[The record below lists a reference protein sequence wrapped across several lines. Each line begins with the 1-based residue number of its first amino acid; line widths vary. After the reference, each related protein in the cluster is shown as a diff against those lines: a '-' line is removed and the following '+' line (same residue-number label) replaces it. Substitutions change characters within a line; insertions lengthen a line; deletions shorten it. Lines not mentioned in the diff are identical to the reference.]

1 MANAPEVG
9 EVTGDTLVVTPRGR
23 RAGTRAHRM
32 LERNL
37 TIYRRIWVILFSGF
51 FEPVFY
57 LFAIGIGVGR
67 LVGEVPL
74 PSGGGV
80 SYAAYVAPAMLAA
93 SAMNGAVFES
103 INVFFRMRY
112 ARTYDGIL
120 ATPMRPADVA
130 IGEIAWALTRGALY
144 AAGFVTV
151 MLVMGLM
158 ESLWGLMALP
168 VALLIGLGFG
178 AVGMAAA
185 TFMKTWQDLDLIQ
198 LAILPMFLFSATFYP
213 LQVYPPLLQTLTR
226 LSPLYHGVEL
236 IRGFTLG
243 VFDLSMVGHAA
254 FLVLL
259 ALLGG
264 VIAARRLGRLLL
276 K

>member
-1 MANAPEVG
+1 M
-9 EVTGDTLVVTPRGR
+9 TGDTLVVTPRGR

>member
-1 MANAPEVG
+1 
-9 EVTGDTLVVTPRGR
+9 
-23 RAGTRAHRM
+23 
-32 LERNL
+32 
-37 TIYRRIWVILFSGF
+37 
-51 FEPVFY
+51 
-57 LFAIGIGVGR
+57 
-67 LVGEVPL
+67 
-74 PSGGGV
+74 
-80 SYAAYVAPAMLAA
+80 MLAA